1 MDKTVFVQKVD
12 SRNSLDEKVESSVF
26 IKVTLLFD
34 QSEEIALRNILH
46 NEVDIVFVLEVS
58 VHSHDID
65 ML

>member
-12 SRNSLDEKVESSVF
+12 SRNSLDEEVESSVF

-34 QSEEIALRNILH
+34 QSKQVALRNILH
-46 NEVDIVFVLEVS
+46 NEVYIVFVLEVS